1 MEEKQKE
8 ILKRKKIRKLLLLRI
23 NDEIKQINKYKS
35 NILINSKTIQ
45 ELNSLYNNDILL
57 FEKSTIYSNYIKT
70 EETVISNNNSS
81 INISKTISQPLF
93 KPRTRNK
100 NKIKEESNRLSI
112 IEMTSMEEE
121 STSPIIDFP
130 KKIELG
136 GKKFLKSKS
145 RFRNNGSIIQ
155 NMPKKISS
163 EKEIIKE
170 NILNKSTKLGNGD
183 LHLHKLIEKIT
194 SIKNNESTEDLI
206 RQNIKKLRN
215 YCYQLRKKRKKIRKF
230 SVNKNNSSRKKSKEK
245 ERKIERST
253 FKKRSSILNKDV
265 IEKSLFLIK
274 QNDKNK
280 IKQRKSNPRND
291 TSPSPSPSPH
301 FNFNIKKKSTAEVV
315 KFNLNNNKYKINII
329 PPTKNIKYYSS
340 IKNKEKIK
348 KFQTLNEI
356 PENNNKLQNKLSV
369 KKKLK
374 KSFLTEGKINTEENT
389 PYINQIKREIMRS
402 TINEIKMKID
412 SNEDGERKKFKN
424 NKLKLINNKRLLNKN
439 ISINLSHYPENEYKY
454 FNTLNKKDKIPLHEG
469 LIKSSKKIRKIEPN
483 KKENTR
489 KSQENDE
496 EIIKLK
502 KLSIVLDSRKK
513 LKKKL
518 IDSPDRKVYRMSNF
532 SNYVS
537 TNTSKEIGKYKRNKN
552 FLKNPKKMKD

>member
-23 NDEIKQINKYKS
+23 NDELKHINKFKS

-45 ELNSLYNNDILL
+45 ELNALYNNDILL

-136 GKKFLKSKS
+136 GKKFLKGKS

-155 NMPKKISS
+155 NIPKKISS
-163 EKEIIKE
+163 EKEIMNE

-194 SIKNNESTEDLI
+194 SIKNNESTEGVI

-215 YCYQLRKKRKKIRKF
+215 YCYQLRKKRKKIRKP
-230 SVNKNNSSRKKSKEK
+230 SINKNNSSRKKSKDRGEK
-245 ERKIERST
+245 KIERSI

-280 IKQRKSNPRND
+280 TKHRKSNPRND

-301 FNFNIKKKSTAEVV
+301 FNFNVKKKSTAEVV

-329 PPTKNIKYYSS
+329 PPAKNIKYHSS

-356 PENNNKLQNKLSV
+356 PENNKQNKLAV
-369 KKKLK
+369 KKKFK
-374 KSFLTEGKINTEENT
+374 KSFLTEEKMNTEENT
-389 PYINQIKREIMRS
+389 PYINQIKKEIMRS
-402 TINEIKMKID
+402 TMNEIKMKID
-412 SNEDGERKKFKN
+412 ANEDGEKKKFKN

-439 ISINLSHYPENEYKY
+439 ISINISHYPENEFKY
-454 FNTLNKKDKIPLHEG
+454 FNTLNKKDKIALHEG

-513 LKKKL
+513 LKKKI

-537 TNTSKEIGKYKRNKN
+537 TNTSKEIGKYKRNKS
-552 FLKNPKKMKD
+552 FLKNQKKMKD